1 MVTAMALVKPP
12 RQPAAGGVATV
23 GAREPSGPAVLK
35 EGRLA
40 LCFRAVLL
48 EERWQRQG
56 TCKCRIDNGI
66 ENTDPVKKKE
76 KNVLTEEDIASGYRL
91 ACQTFLNGNVQV
103 SW

>member
-1 MVTAMALVKPP
+1 MIDVVFVSNEGKVVSAPENSNLLRVSL
-12 RQPAAGGVATV
+12 RHQGGIPFKC
-23 GAREPSGPAVLK
+23 GG
-35 EGRLA
+35 GN
-40 LCFRAVLL
+40 C
-48 EERWQRQG
+48 G

-76 KNVLTEEDIASGYRL
+76 KNVLTEEDIASGYHL